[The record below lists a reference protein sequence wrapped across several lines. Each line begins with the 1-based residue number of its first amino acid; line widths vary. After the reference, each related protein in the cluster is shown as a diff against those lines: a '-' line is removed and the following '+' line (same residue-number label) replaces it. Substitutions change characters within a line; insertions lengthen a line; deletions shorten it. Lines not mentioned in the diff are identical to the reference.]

1 MKGHRSAS
9 STQTPAGVSS
19 NTDADWLLQVWP
31 RPLEQDRRT
40 RLETNA
46 GYLDNAIRGQSEA
59 HTDDEDDVVWMK
71 MMRIVMMC
79 FRF

>member
-1 MKGHRSAS
+1 M
-9 STQTPAGVSS
+9 
-19 NTDADWLLQVWP
+19 QVWP

-59 HTDDEDDVVWMK
+59 HTDDEDDIVWMK